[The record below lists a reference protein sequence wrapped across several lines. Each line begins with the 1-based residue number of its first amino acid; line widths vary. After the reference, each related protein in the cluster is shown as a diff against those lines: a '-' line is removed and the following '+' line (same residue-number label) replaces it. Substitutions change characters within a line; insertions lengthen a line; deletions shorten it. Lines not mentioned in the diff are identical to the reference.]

1 MRKSLLLVVFIVACS
16 NVGVGQFILGRSD
29 YWGKAVGIHPHGI
42 YHRPVY
48 WQFLLLEYRW
58 SRLSIISEIAPFQI
72 SEVEYDNKVDRT
84 VFSMIGLGVR
94 SPLHTIS
101 NTDKNIRLVFDL
113 SIVYKKIWDD
123 VFYEHYSLGLQ
134 SGSRLGTTYKIL
146 LEYDTKQFVIINLG
160 VSYYNDWF
168 AFGMRDRT
176 NAQLWRYSGVYFSL
190 NVDMSNFVK
199 ALKERYRSEE

>member
-1 MRKSLLLVVFIVACS
+1 MRKSLLLVAFIVACS

-42 YHRPVY
+42 YQRPIY

-72 SEVEYDNKVDRT
+72 SEVEYDNTVDRT
-84 VFSMIGLGVR
+84 VFSMIGLGIR
-94 SPLHTIS
+94 IPLHTIS
-101 NTDKNIRLVFDL
+101 NIDKHLRLVSDL

-123 VFYEHYSLGLQ
+123 VFNEHYSLGLQ
-134 SGSRLGTTYKIL
+134 SGSRIGTSYKIL
-146 LEYDTKQFVIINLG
+146 LEYDTKQFVMINLG
-160 VSYYNDWF
+160 MSYYTDWF

-176 NAQLWRYSGVYFSL
+176 NAQLWSYSGVYFSL
-190 NVDMSNFVK
+190 KVNMSYFVK
-199 ALKERYRSEE
+199 AIKDRYRGKK